1 MTDRFI
7 LIGCVAA
14 KATEARPARD
24 LYTSNLFA
32 ARRAYAEASG
42 HAWGIVSAHALGIID
57 PNRVIEP
64 YDRTMEQK
72 RHAELRQWSLDAGH
86 SAYQVFGEAILGS
99 TVEVHAGAR
108 YVAALRDALVRRFD
122 VTLDVPLVGLAI
134 GQQLAWYKAR
144 RASL

>member
-1 MTDRFI
+1 MSRFI
-7 LIGCVAA
+7 LVGCVAA
-14 KATEARPARD
+14 KEPEARPARD

-32 ARRAYAEASG
+32 ARRQYAEASG
-42 HAWGIVSAHALGIID
+42 HAWGIVSAHAMGIID

-72 RHAELRQWSLDAGH
+72 RRDELHQWTREAGF
-86 SAYQVFGEAILGS
+86 SAYQLFGEQLLGA

-144 RASL
+144 RVA